1 MNQHEENVK
10 RIKKFEDDVFKEFI
24 DAAFEK
30 IKEYIQELYD
40 SSKDKIERAIV
51 LSEDKNEKPIITSIP
66 TKLTF
71 KEIRSKRRN
80 TLSIELKGEDK
91 LGDDALTAAW
101 HGTGLGIR
109 KDILEYIFSNSK
121 NPLPQSEESGV
132 MSKYYLD
139 PTNADMRFINSI
151 KNAKIK

>member
-10 RIKKFEDDVFKEFI
+10 RINKFQEDVLREFV

-30 IKEYIQELYD
+30 TKEYVQELYD

-51 LSEDKNEKPIITSIP
+51 LSEDKNEKPIVASIP

-71 KEIRSKRRN
+71 KEIRTKRKN
-80 TLSIELKGEDK
+80 TLTVELKGKDK
-91 LGDDALTAAW
+91 IGEDALTAAW

-109 KDILEYIFSNSK
+109 KDILEYIFTSTK
-121 NPLPQSEESGV
+121 NTLPQTEESGQ

-139 PTNADMRFINSI
+139 PSNADMRFINSI

>member
-30 IKEYIQELYD
+30 TKEYVQELYD

-51 LSEDKNEKPIITSIP
+51 LSEDKNEKPIIASVP
-66 TKLTF
+66 TKLSF
-71 KEIRSKRRN
+71 KETRTKRKN
-80 TLSIELKGEDK
+80 TLTVEIKGKDK
-91 LGDDALTAAW
+91 IGEDALTAAW

-109 KDILEYIFSNSK
+109 KDILEYIFTSAQST
-121 NPLPQSEESGV
+121 LPQTEESGQ

-139 PTNADMRFINSI
+139 PSNADMRFINSI